1 MPQAPVKRDNECLT
15 NEKSQE
21 SGWYRDYES
30 SLEQGRFCF
39 ISQCQAAEQIDKLA
53 CKIAQTF
60 GTTATS
66 STSTQCDSAQM
77 MLGDCGKLRKQ
88 REQSGLIKQRRCQC
102 QAAEQIDKLACK
114 IAQTFGTTSNIEH
127 EHAVRQCADD
137 AWDCGKL
144 RKQREQSR
152 LIKPNQA

>member
-60 GTTATS
+60 GTT
-66 STSTQCDSAQM
+66 
-77 MLGDCGKLRKQ
+77 
-88 REQSGLIKQRRCQC
+88 
-102 QAAEQIDKLACK
+102 
-114 IAQTFGTTSNIEH
+114 SNIEH